1 MSADFNDVRF
11 LDATSYDLVLGDSPR
26 AYHRS
31 LINRL
36 ANGEAPYT
44 EEECETNQIR
54 VNTSDLS
61 MPRLLHDARSQFTN
75 GFLGQ
80 MRYFTCTTDA
90 GPKYKRGI
98 NGGILTKE
106 ANRILKNSLSF
117 FETQRSSFASLC
129 LHGISPAIWETED
142 KAIPRA
148 IGVEDVLIPSGT
160 LLDFQN
166 LPFVFVRRS
175 FTGKEL
181 QLITQE
187 ATRDPGWNI
196 PFVENCLD
204 WLDDQMTQLVNQN
217 WPEIWSPEKWE
228 EQRKQDGGW
237 YASDRC
243 PTIDCFDVYGYVEK
257 DGECGWIRRIILDS
271 WSNPG
276 FDPGGKINPP
286 KRKDRGTSESGK
298 RMEKMDRQDFLYNS
312 GDRKVA
318 DSWQN
323 ILAFQFADL
332 SAVAPFRYHSVRS
345 LGWILY
351 AVCHLRNRMYC
362 KTQEACF
369 EAMLQ
374 MFQVDSAEDLQRALK
389 IELGPF
395 AFIDKTLRPIPA
407 NERWQPNAGLIELG
421 LGLTQQVIDQNSKS
435 WTSNPTQ
442 QQKKER
448 ETNFQ
453 RMADLQAINAL
464 VGAGIS
470 QAYQYKAIEYRETY
484 RRLCIEGSKD
494 VNAQRFQARC
504 IEQGVPE
511 EILYHPE
518 RVDIESERMIGGGN
532 QTIETQVSQA
542 LMEALPGFPPAS
554 QTIIRRDFVLALTKS
569 PAKALELVPDEQ
581 PHASFSTDKAGTDV
595 AKLLTGVPVED
606 LPGTNQ
612 IEYTVAQLKLLGM
625 RVQAGM
631 KKGMVDQKELQALGA
646 IAQNVGKHIQIIAKD
661 KEQKALVKKLSDALG
676 KLVNE
681 IKGFAQRLAQAAKAA
696 QARQNGQNGQDPK
709 VAAKVR
715 EIGLTGAAK
724 RKAKAEQDA
733 QKLGQNA
740 AKFEMQTRQDMIE
753 HHANIH
759 KLDLEAAAGI
769 RRGMFEQENEPEPD
783 ENTGGGDG

>member
-1 MSADFNDVRF
+1 MSADFDDCRY
-11 LDATSYDLVLGDSPR
+11 LSSCAYDLVLGDATR
-26 AYHRS
+26 AYHRA
-31 LINRL
+31 LINSA
-36 ANGEAPYT
+36 ANGSAPYT
-44 EEECETNQIR
+44 ESEVEANQIR
-54 VNTSDLS
+54 INCSDLS
-61 MPRLLHDARSQFTN
+61 LTRLLHDARSQFTN

-80 MRYFTCTTDA
+80 MRYFTATTDA
-90 GPKYKRGI
+90 GPKYKRSV
-98 NGGILTKE
+98 NSGILTRE

-129 LHGISPAIWETED
+129 LHGISPEIWETED
-142 KAIPRA
+142 RVIPRS

-196 PFVENCLD
+196 PFVQNCLD
-204 WLDDQMTQLVNQN
+204 WLDSQMTQLVNQN

-257 DGECGWIRRIILDS
+257 DGKCGWVRRIILDS

-286 KRKDRGTSESGK
+286 KRKDRGTSDAGK
-298 RMEKMDRQDFLYNS
+298 RISKSDRSDFLYNS
-312 GDRKVA
+312 GDRTVA

-345 LGWILY
+345 LGWMLY

-362 KTQEACF
+362 KTQEAVF

-395 AFIDKTLRPIPA
+395 AFIDKTLRIIPA
-407 NERWQPNAGLIELG
+407 NERWQPNEGLIALG
-421 LGLTQQVIDQNSKS
+421 LGLTQQTIDQNSKS
-435 WTSNPTQ
+435 WTANPTQ

-470 QAYQYKAIEYRETY
+470 QAYQYKTREYQETY
-484 RRLCIEGSKD
+484 RRLCIKRSKD
-494 VNAQRFQARC
+494 PNAQTFQNRC

-532 QTIETQVSQA
+532 QTIEMQVSQA
-542 LMEALPGFPPAS
+542 LMEALAGFAPES
-554 QTIIRRDFVLALTKS
+554 QTVIRRDFVLALTKS
-569 PAKALELVPDEQ
+569 PAKALELVPDAPQ
-581 PHASFSTDKAGTDV
+581 HASFSTDKAGTDV
-595 AKLLTGVPVED
+595 AKMLTGVPVED
-606 LPGTNQ
+606 LPGQNE

-631 KKGMVDQKELQALGA
+631 KRGMVDPKELQGLQA
-646 IAQNVGKHIQIIAKD
+646 IAQNIAKHIQIIAKD
-661 KEQKALVKKLSDALG
+661 KEQKALVKKLGDALG

-681 IKGFAQRLAQAAKAA
+681 IKAFAQRLEQMQKKQQEQAQ
-696 QARQNGQNGQDPK
+696 QQNGHDPK
-709 VAAKVR
+709 TMAKVQ
-715 EIGLTGAAK
+715 EMKLTGAAK
-724 RKAKAEQDA
+724 REEKARADA
-733 QKLGQNA
+733 QKLAQ
-740 AKFEMQTRQDMIE
+740 KQVSFEQDLRNEQVE
-753 HHANIH
+753 HHANIA
-759 KLDLEAAAGI
+759 KLDIETAANV
-769 RRGMFEQENEPEPD
+769 RRGAFED
-783 ENTGGGDG
+783 ENDPQDETGGGDD